1 MMTISVNNQCSTNH
15 LLFNPKDIVMA
26 VTVRG
31 STSPMRRLLG
41 PILSLL
47 LIGGVGIGIW
57 FSASSAFQARQ
68 VVTIRGL
75 IGSEKEEFFRDER
88 VIAALRRNQLEV
100 NIEKAGSREISAKLS
115 EGEYDFGFP
124 AGVPA
129 AEKIR
134 FEHSGSKAY
143 DVFFT
148 PMAVASW
155 KPIADILVA
164 NGIAKNE
171 GAYYTLDMAKY
182 LDLVA
187 REVRWSEL
195 TNNEAYNVN
204 KRVLITSTDIRRSNS
219 AAMYLALS
227 SYVLNGN
234 RIVQSGYSNELVS
247 QLEQLFFEQGFTEY
261 SSEAPFEDYLVM
273 GMGKAPMVMIYEAQ
287 FITQT
292 VRASSTLS
300 SDMVLIYPEPS
311 IFTKHILVAFT
322 PGAERLGE
330 ALENDEELQKL
341 AIEYGLRNSNIAYQR
356 EFWEQHN
363 IQLPQNLINVIEP
376 PTYEV
381 VEGIIQQIE
390 AKYN

>member
-1 MMTISVNNQCSTNH
+1 MS
-15 LLFNPKDIVMA
+15 

-31 STSPMRRLLG
+31 STSPLRRLLG

-75 IGSEKEEFFRDER
+75 TGSEKEEFFRDER

-100 NIEKAGSREISAKLS
+100 IIEKAGSREIATKLT
-115 EGEYDFGFP
+115 GGAYDFGFP
-124 AGVPA
+124 AGIPS
-129 AEKIR
+129 AEKIQR
-134 FEHSGSKAY
+134 ENAGSKAH

-155 KPIADILVA
+155 KPIAEILVA
-164 NGIAKNE
+164 NGIARNE

-182 LDLVA
+182 LDLVQ
-187 REVRWSEL
+187 RDVRWADLKS
-195 TNNEAYNVN
+195 NEAYNVN

-227 SYVLNGN
+227 SYVLNN
-234 RIVQSGYSNELVS
+234 NSIIQSGYSPELLA
-247 QLEQLFFEQGFTEY
+247 QLEKLFFEQGFTEY

-273 GMGKAPMVMIYEAQ
+273 GMGKAPMVMIYESQ

-292 VRASSTLS
+292 VRDGNSMS
-300 SDMVLIYPEPS
+300 SDMVLLYPEPS
-311 IFTKHILVAFT
+311 LYTKHILVTFNAN
-322 PGAERLGE
+322 AEKLGE

-341 AIEYGLRNSNIAYQR
+341 EIEYGFRNSNRAYQE
-356 EFWEQHN
+356 EFWQQHN
-363 IQLPQNLINVIEP
+363 IELPQTLINVIEP
-376 PTYEV
+376 PSYEV
-381 VEGIIQQIE
+381 IEGIIQQIE

>member
-1 MMTISVNNQCSTNH
+1 MSI
-15 LLFNPKDIVMA
+15 
-26 VTVRG
+26 TVRNNN
-31 STSPMRRLLG
+31 SQLRRILG
-41 PILSLL
+41 PLL
-47 LIGGVGIGIW
+47 TLVLVVGVGAAIW
-57 FSASSAFQARQ
+57 YSAGNALRARQ
-68 VVTIRGL
+68 VVSIRGL

-88 VIAALRRNQLEV
+88 VIAALRRNNLDVQ
-100 NIEKAGSREISAKLS
+100 IEKAGSREISAKLN
-115 EGEYDFGFP
+115 EGDYDFGFP

-129 AEKIR
+129 GEKIR
-134 FEHSGSKAY
+134 HEHADSQMF

-148 PMAVASW
+148 PMTIASW
-155 KPIADILVA
+155 KPIAEILVA
-164 NGIAKNE
+164 NGLAKNE

-187 REVRWSEL
+187 RDVRWSDL

-204 KRVLITSTDIRRSNS
+204 KRVLISSTDIRRSNS

-234 RIVQSGYSNELVS
+234 RIVQTGYSDELVS
-247 QLEQLFFEQGFTEY
+247 QLEKLFFEQGFTEY

-292 VRASSTLS
+292 VRAGGAMSNE
-300 SDMVLIYPEPS
+300 MVLIYPEPS
-311 IFTKHILVAFT
+311 IFTKHILVTFT
-322 PGAERLGE
+322 PDAERMGQV
-330 ALENDEELQKL
+330 LESDEELQKL
-341 AIEYGLRNSNIAYQR
+341 AIEYGLRNSNVAYQR
-356 EFWEQHN
+356 EFWQQHN
-363 IQLPQNLINVIEP
+363 IQLPQNLINVIEA

-381 VEGIIQQIE
+381 IEGIIQKIE

>member
-1 MMTISVNNQCSTNH
+1 
-15 LLFNPKDIVMA
+15 MA

-187 REVRWSEL
+187 REVRWSDL

-247 QLEQLFFEQGFTEY
+247 QLERLFFEQGFTEY

-300 SDMVLIYPEPS
+300 SDMVLVYPEPS